1 MNASVDLLHRLERT
15 LVVDDE
21 GSPLVVYR
29 GEYGANQDLPGDN
42 LFQSRLGSISFGS
55 AEAASFYAEEPNN
68 RNDRPVAPRVFPAL
82 LSITNPIIHN
92 LEDPFIDLSAL
103 EAALGREHA
112 LRIACKFGHAV
123 QNTNCWEEMAA
134 ELGVVCVEEAVQ
146 DHPDRLLEAYFDVF
160 YLLDDPD
167 EIRLLKEH
175 GFDGA
180 IHMGNGETADEL
192 EYRIFDESQAI
203 SVFDQGVLERPVHG
217 QGMPRNN
224 NLDMPKMGF

>member
-1 MNASVDLLHRLERT
+1 MIAADAVRRLEGT
-15 LVVDDE
+15 LVVDDD
-21 GSPLVVYR
+21 GAPLVVYR
-29 GEYGANQDLPGDN
+29 GEHGDNQDLPGDN

-68 RNDRPVAPRVFPAL
+68 RNDRPVAPRVYPVHL
-82 LSITNPIIHN
+82 QITNPIIHN

-112 LRIACKFGHAV
+112 LRIACKFAHAV
-123 QNTNCWEEMAA
+123 QNTSCWEEMAA

-167 EIRLLKEH
+167 EVRLLAKH

-192 EYRIFDESQAI
+192 EYRIFDESQAF
-203 SVFDQGVLERPVHG
+203 SVFDQDVLERPVYG
-217 QGMPRNN
+217 QGRPKTNK
-224 NLDMPKMGF
+224 LDILRMGV

>member
-1 MNASVDLLHRLERT
+1 MIAADAVRRLEGT
-15 LVVDDE
+15 LVVDDD
-21 GSPLVVYR
+21 GAPLVVYR
-29 GEYGANQDLPGDN
+29 GEHGDN
-42 LFQSRLGSISFGS
+42 QGLSGDRLFQSRLGSISFGS

-68 RNDRPVAPRVFPAL
+68 RNDRPVAPRVYPAF

-92 LEDPFIDLSAL
+92 LDDPFIDLRAL
-103 EAALGREHA
+103 EAAMSREHA

-167 EIRLLKEH
+167 EVRLLKEH

-203 SVFDQGVLERPVHG
+203 SVFDQGVLERPVNG
-217 QGMPRNN
+217 QGRLRNN
-224 NLDMPKMGF
+224 NLDMPRMGF

>member
-1 MNASVDLLHRLERT
+1 MNTIPVTRWPNGLLLA
-15 LVVDDE
+15 DD
-21 GSPLVVYR
+21 GSPLIAYR
-29 GEYGANQDLPGDN
+29 GEHGCTKEESRSG

-55 AEAASFYAEEPNN
+55 AETASFYAEEPNN
-68 RNDRPVAPRVFPAL
+68 RNDRPVAPRVYPVAL
-82 LSITNPIIHN
+82 RIENPIIHN
-92 LEDPFIDLSAL
+92 LEDPFIDLRAL
-103 EAALGREHA
+103 EEALGREHA
-112 LRIACKFGHAV
+112 LRIACKFAHAV

-134 ELGVVCVEEAVQ
+134 ELGIVCVEEAAQ

-167 EIRLLKEH
+167 EVRLLAEH

-203 SVFDQGVLERPVHG
+203 SVFSQEFLEMPMPG
-217 QGMPRNN
+217 QGKPKNNKSDAPR
-224 NLDMPKMGF
+224 MGG